1 MGKSVFTICFLGVTL
16 PQWLVELYRES
27 LDKGYPLEVH
37 QVRRFIRVLENR
49 STSFSSYIL
58 EADLVNCSRVF
69 LETIDDEVNV
79 CSISNLMPYAIV
91 LDKHMSI
98 DTESGVIGVKN
109 ELVLKAPR
117 FTRELLLKL
126 YMLPEEYRAYV
137 NNVIINSILGNS
149 PEAVSRSFVITG
161 ILYLEVSGKVDDL
174 KDVLGSSKT
183 ISGVELV
190 VPKRIATFYRILKMF
205 GLRDLLTIEQQS
217 LIQNRVD
224 YFKFKVQR
232 ISYDVVLDAVLLGS
246 LSILVKT
253 YFDLFV
259 DVFRRTRNIYT
270 STMASLYEKPFMSIF
285 VTSSI
290 LKKLVRIY
298 PSYIDLISYIDKFLQ
313 ELRSSETFP
322 QLLTGSRSQDLARLE
337 LVSKINSFVDTEI
350 ADYVKGIREAVSDT
364 AETLITQI
372 QSLGTLIQLQ
382 RTVSALI
389 VTSIGI
395 LVNLLRMLLIEIL
408 KIF

>member
-1 MGKSVFTICFLGVTL
+1 MEKSVYTIYFLGVTL

-69 LETIDDEVNV
+69 LEAIDDEVNV

-91 LDKHMSI
+91 LDKHVSI
-98 DTESGVIGVKN
+98 DTRSGVFGVKN
-109 ELVLKAPR
+109 ELVLKTPR

-137 NNVIINSILGNS
+137 NNVVINSMLSNN
-149 PEAVSRSFVITG
+149 PEAVSRSFVVTG

-174 KDVLGSSKT
+174 KDIVWGNKT
-183 ISGVELV
+183 ISSVELV
-190 VPKRIATFYRILKMF
+190 VPKRITTFYRILKML

-246 LSILVKT
+246 LSTLVKT
-253 YFDLFV
+253 YFNLFV

-298 PSYIDLISYIDKFLQ
+298 PSYIDLISYIDRFLQ

-322 QLLTGSRSQDLARLE
+322 QLLAGSSQDLARLE
-337 LVSKINSFVDTEI
+337 LVSKIHSLVDNEI
-350 ADYVKGIREAVSDT
+350 AGYVKGIREAVSDT

-408 KIF
+408 KVF